1 MGFAIKYTSN
11 LFFILLFASFL
22 FGAGVF
28 GGVNSIKLLIFIVIQ
43 FLGILVPGLLIVN
56 KVGINLK
63 NSVSRVFSGYAIG
76 YAFIT
81 IVYAVM
87 LFINIHHASP
97 YVLCFICAL
106 SLVAIARERIFIKP
120 LLEKTEDNGFL
131 MFVFILLCFIG
142 LLVYQIPFRSALQIG
157 YQDMYF
163 DSTYWFKN
171 CVASTIG
178 YPLPEL
184 SVSGNNLYWH
194 LFSCFNIALFHFS
207 TGIEIYDFCFCLS
220 YVWEIFLLLG
230 GVYILCNE
238 YLNKKK
244 YVYICIIMLLFCSG
258 IDIITCVYYIEHLY
272 GTTLGVV
279 DGLALSL
286 FAFVFLF
293 KSRKEGKFNIKLLII
308 AIFLYVAAVGSKV
321 PNGIMVLIGAGAWLL
336 YDIIKER
343 KLNWSLVTIVVIYA
357 FLFLI
362 ISKVFVVDGNAL
374 VSETSSHRL
383 TLNFSTIIRPSVF
396 HKLYEILAG
405 IGMGKYLPVLV
416 LVIPYMLC
424 TNIIGPFIFIVLIF
438 VFCNRN
444 NIKYKDFDE
453 LKVSLLLI
461 SLSGLTI
468 FLCMNHPGFSQVYFL
483 FAIFPFVTLLTFL
496 IIEKYGDKYFEKYKK
511 IVYGLMFLSIMY
523 NVATAR
529 SQFMLNGKYCVNQNQ
544 VSDNGTSVS
553 RNEILGLKWARE
565 NLPKDAILV
574 TNKVLAP
581 ELGRNSFITSAY
593 SERQVYFEGY
603 VSTNLPNNHITSDR
617 LGLIQSYYGGNM
629 DAKRSLINEG
639 VDYAVVFKNISDFD
653 TTRETVLY
661 ENNEMKIIK
670 L

>member
-1 MGFAIKYTSN
+1 
-11 LFFILLFASFL
+11 
-22 FGAGVF
+22 
-28 GGVNSIKLLIFIVIQ
+28 
-43 FLGILVPGLLIVN
+43 
-56 KVGINLK
+56 
-63 NSVSRVFSGYAIG
+63 
-76 YAFIT
+76 
-81 IVYAVM
+81 
-87 LFINIHHASP
+87 
-97 YVLCFICAL
+97 
-106 SLVAIARERIFIKP
+106 
-120 LLEKTEDNGFL
+120 
-131 MFVFILLCFIG
+131 
-142 LLVYQIPFRSALQIG
+142 
-157 YQDMYF
+157 
-163 DSTYWFKN
+163 
-171 CVASTIG
+171 
-178 YPLPEL
+178 
-184 SVSGNNLYWH
+184 
-194 LFSCFNIALFHFS
+194 
-207 TGIEIYDFCFCLS
+207 
-220 YVWEIFLLLG
+220 
-230 GVYILCNE
+230 
-238 YLNKKK
+238 
-244 YVYICIIMLLFCSG
+244 
-258 IDIITCVYYIEHLY
+258 
-272 GTTLGVV
+272 
-279 DGLALSL
+279 
-286 FAFVFLF
+286 
-293 KSRKEGKFNIKLLII
+293 
-308 AIFLYVAAVGSKV
+308 
-321 PNGIMVLIGAGAWLL
+321 
-336 YDIIKER
+336 
-343 KLNWSLVTIVVIYA
+343 
-357 FLFLI
+357 
-362 ISKVFVVDGNAL
+362 
-374 VSETSSHRL
+374 
-383 TLNFSTIIRPSVF
+383 
-396 HKLYEILAG
+396 
-405 IGMGKYLPVLV
+405 
-416 LVIPYMLC
+416 MLC
-424 TNIIGPFIFIVLIF
+424 SYMIGTFIFIVVIF
-438 VFCNRN
+438 VFWNRN

>member
-11 LFFILLFASFL
+11 LFIILLFASFL

-97 YVLCFICAL
+97 YVLYFICAL
-106 SLVAIARERIFIKP
+106 SLVAIARERIIIKP

-194 LFSCFNIALFHFS
+194 LFSCFNIALFHLS
-207 TGIEIYDFCFCLS
+207 TGIEIYDFCFSLS
-220 YVWEIFLLLG
+220 YVWEVFLLIG
-230 GVYILCNE
+230 AVYILCNE
-238 YLNKKK
+238 YLSKKK

-258 IDIITCVYYIEHLY
+258 IDAITWVNYIEHLY

-279 DGLALSL
+279 DGFALSL

-293 KSRKEGKFNIKLLII
+293 KCRQEGEFSIKLLII
-308 AIFLYVAAVGSKV
+308 AILLYVAAVGSKV
-321 PNGIMVLIGAGAWLL
+321 PNGIMVLIGAGSCLL
-336 YDIIKER
+336 CNTIKNR
-343 KLNWSLVTIVVIYA
+343 KLNWKLLSIFVLYV
-357 FLFLI
+357 FLFFI
-362 ISKVFVVDGNAL
+362 ISKVFVVDRNAL

-383 TLNFSTIIRPSVF
+383 TMNFSTIIRPSVF
-396 HKLYEILAG
+396 HELYEFLAG
-405 IGMGKYLPVLV
+405 IGLGKYWPALL

-424 TNIIGPFIFIVLIF
+424 TNIIGPIIFVVLIF
-438 VFCNRN
+438 LFYNRRN
-444 NIKYKDFDE
+444 VNYKDFDE

-461 SLSGLTI
+461 SLSGMTI
-468 FLCMNHPGFSQVYFL
+468 FLSMDHPGFSQVYFL

-496 IIEKYGDKYFEKYKK
+496 IIEKYGDEYFDRYKK
-511 IVYGLMFLSIMY
+511 MVYGLMCLSIMY
-523 NVATAR
+523 NVVTAK
-529 SQFMLNGKYCVNQNQ
+529 SLFMLTGKYCVDQNQ
-544 VSDNGTSVS
+544 VSANGTSVS
-553 RNEILGLKWARE
+553 RNEIIGLRWARE
-565 NLPKDAILV
+565 NLPKEAILV

-617 LGLIQSYYGGNM
+617 LGLLQSYYCGNT
-629 DAKRSLINEG
+629 DAKRVLANEG
-639 VDYAVVFKNISDFD
+639 ADYAVVFKNISDFD
-653 TTRETVLY
+653 TTGETVLY
-661 ENNEMKIIK
+661 ENDEMKIIK